1 VNSGVPATAR
11 SDVPA
16 TARSDARLAVWLAF
30 VLVFIALQY
39 DSRAHEAP
47 PPDTL
52 YRWETFAAGLAQF
65 VFTIGLV
72 LAIAWNGPISELLAL
87 RRPASWRTA
96 AKLAVMIFVG
106 VVILAGVLEPILRAS
121 EEQGFVPDRWDP
133 NRAAPFVAN
142 FFLAAVLFPI
152 AEELLFRGD
161 GFALLARF
169 GRVTAVIAVGVLF
182 GLAHGLVNALP
193 ILAAFGI
200 ALTWLRSRT
209 RSVLPCIA
217 LHSAFNAFALLG
229 AVLA

>member
-1 VNSGVPATAR
+1 VN
-11 SDVPA
+11 DVPA

-30 VLVFIALQY
+30 VLVFIVLQY
-39 DSRAHEAP
+39 DSRAHGAP

-65 VFTIGLV
+65 AFTLGLV

-87 RRPASWRTA
+87 RRPTSWRAA
-96 AKLAVMIFVG
+96 AKLAVVIFVG
-106 VVILAGVLEPILRAS
+106 IVILAGVLEPILRAS

-133 NRAAPFVAN
+133 DRAAPFAAN
-142 FFLAAVLFPI
+142 FVLAAVLFPI
-152 AEELLFRGD
+152 AEELLFRGA

-169 GRVTAVIAVGVLF
+169 GRVAAVIGVGVLF

-200 ALTWLRSRT
+200 ALAWLRART